1 MLQSFFVYITLGLI
15 LYSLGYL
22 AHIRQKNNLLL
33 NKKTPFWTWEV
44 ALALLAFAFVAGVRW
59 NVGVDHQSYLANYL
73 NYQVGGEG
81 IFDKEIGFDYIT
93 QLMARNNVHFSIYFG
108 FLAFLQLFFIYRAFK
123 DQRYLY
129 PFLGIV
135 ILFGPEFLSW
145 MNGIRQ
151 MLAATMFV
159 FAIQF
164 IQKRQLWKYVGT
176 IVLASLFHTSAIVLL
191 VFYFIPQ
198 KDYFK
203 HRNLTIGLVIA
214 SFLLGNMS
222 FWVEYLTQFSYLLS
236 YIGYDWYSENI
247 ELLIDN
253 EEIRNIGPRRLSMI
267 LTPLLVIWYS
277 PKLKSTF
284 KNTSFL
290 TYYNIGI
297 FGFLLYNVFANMNHG
312 FIRPITYLIIFIVP
326 ITAYLLV
333 YLRRHISKMY
343 VMFIITLLIALSYT
357 PLSIIADY
365 GKGKQDF
372 SNYEFYWYHFKP

>member
-22 AHIRQKNNLLL
+22 AHVRQKNNLLL

-44 ALALLAFAFVAGVRW
+44 ALALLVFAFVAGVRW
-59 NVGVDHQSYLANYL
+59 NVGVDHQHYLANYL
-73 NYQVGGEG
+73 NYQFGGEG
-81 IFDKEIGFDYIT
+81 IFDKEIGFEYIT

-203 HRNLTIGLVIA
+203 HRTLTIGLVIA

-222 FWVEYLTQFSYLLS
+222 FWVEYLTQFSYLLG
-236 YIGYDWYSENI
+236 YLGYDWYSENI

-284 KNTSFL
+284 KNTNFL
-290 TYYNIGI
+290 PYYNIGI

-312 FIRPITYLIIFIVP
+312 FIRPITYLTIFIVP

-333 YLRRHISKMY
+333 YLRRHLSRMY
-343 VMFIITLLIALSYT
+343 VMFIITLFIALSYT

-365 GKGKQDF
+365 GKGNLDF
-372 SNYEFYWYHFKP
+372 SNYQFYWYHINK

>member
-44 ALALLAFAFVAGVRW
+44 ALALLAFAFVEGVRW

-73 NYQVGGEG
+73 NYQVGGGG

-191 VFYFIPQ
+191 AFYFIPQ

-203 HRNLTIGLVIA
+203 SKWLTISLFILTIYLGLNSSWLNVLNNLGVA
-214 SFLLGNMS
+214 LEFL
-222 FWVEYLTQFSYLLS
+222 
-236 YIGYDWYSENI
+236 GYTKISVRLED
-247 ELLIDN
+247 LIQD
-253 EEIRNIGPRRLSMI
+253 EQIRAFGPRRFVLI
-267 LTPLLVIWYS
+267 LIAIITLWYQ
-277 PKLKSTF
+277 PKLKEYF
-284 KNTSFL
+284 KNTYFL
-290 TYYNIGI
+290 TYYNLMIL
-297 FGFLLYNVFANMNHG
+297 GFLLFNLLNNTHHI
-312 FIRPITYLIIFIVP
+312 FIRPLSYLTIFSIPTTAFLLFYLRKNIKKYTLTFFITLVLSLS
-326 ITAYLLV
+326 YLL
-333 YLRRHISKMY
+333 
-343 VMFIITLLIALSYT
+343 LSTY
-357 PLSIIADY
+357 ADF
-365 GKGKQDF
+365 GKEELDF
-372 SNYEFYWYHFKP
+372 TNYKFYWHYF